1 MIKIAPR
8 TPKAGS
14 IFVARTMGAGVG
26 DTLADGV
33 IVAVRV
39 IEALK
44 VVGTTVVIDMLREPD
59 LLTEVVATELVV
71 SATVTLIDNEG
82 FVDAELPDG

>member
-1 MIKIAPR
+1 
-8 TPKAGS
+8 
-14 IFVARTMGAGVG
+14 MGAGVG